1 MGSLTETVDVKFKP
15 LSEKSFNLIKELLE
29 TRVSCVTA
37 LSNLEDGQDINF
49 HELHTIL
56 LHSSQFAYLLKAF
69 LAINVAYR
77 KFVVPGTD
85 LYGLLGPVLVDIY
98 EANVEDLND
107 ELFNILKILSKDDSF
122 NTAMN
127 SIKLNK
133 VSW

>member
-1 MGSLTETVDVKFKP
+1 MGSLTETVDVNFKP

-77 KFVVPGTD
+77 KFVVPRTD
-85 LYGLLGPVLVDIY
+85 LYGLLGPVLKDIY
-98 EANVEDLND
+98 EVNLEDLND
-107 ELFNILKILSKDDSF
+107 ELYNILKILSRDDSF
-122 NTAMN
+122 NTAMH

>member
-69 LAINVAYR
+69 LAIN
-77 KFVVPGTD
+77 P
-85 LYGLLGPVLVDIY
+85 LL
-98 EANVEDLND
+98 
-107 ELFNILKILSKDDSF
+107 LSTK
-122 NTAMN
+122 MVGGGIN
-127 SIKLNK
+127 SNKLLQLM
-133 VSW
+133 